1 MKTKNMRKK
10 ALVSSIAMLLV
21 AVIALGGATYAWF
34 STNQTATATGVS
46 LKSGEQTSLLFGAS
60 TADKDVIDDWSSNY
74 DLSTTQLTVV
84 PVSSIDGSTF
94 KKATIQSGTSELSTV
109 ITALDNA
116 QGGTDYF
123 TESFKAKSSTAA
135 YLKLTGI
142 TFGTG
147 AVQELKDNIRISI
160 KVGETT
166 PKLFYLSANAPTNVA
181 VNTKSDETY
190 AGTSTFA
197 DFYSASTEITGIQK
211 TTPTFATPNT
221 ASAIFNEAG
230 AAFTANGVQPI
241 TINIWLEGND
251 STTNNAMMNKAIDG
265 LTFSFATE
273 GIAAGG

>member
-21 AVIALGGATYAWF
+21 AVVALGGATYAWF
-34 STNQTATATGVS
+34 STNQTVTATGVS

-60 TADKDVIDDWSSNY
+60 TADKDVIEDWSSNY
-74 DLSTTQLTVV
+74 DLSKTQLTVV

-135 YLKLTGI
+135 YLK
-142 TFGTG
+142 
-147 AVQELKDNIRISI
+147 DNIRISI

-166 PKLFYLSANAPTNVA
+166 PKLFYLSQAAPTNVA
-181 VNTKSDETY
+181 VTTKSGETY

-221 ASAIFNEAG
+221 NSAIFNEAG